1 MLLKVLKRAG
11 YDEAG
16 KDIIQPKQQNL
27 GNITVNVKPVNN

>member
-16 KDIIQPKQQNL
+16 KDTIQPKQQNL
-27 GNITVNVKPVNN
+27 GNVTVNVKPVAN